1 MCADHLWGT
10 ESGNLAKSYYYLS
23 LMPLE
28 SLKPLLIQR
37 TVGAQENPR
46 RSLLVGSGKNAENRA
61 NFRRTLPTIECIS

>member
-1 MCADHLWGT
+1 MCADHLWGV

-46 RSLLVGSGKNAENRA
+46 RSLLVGSGKNA
-61 NFRRTLPTIECIS
+61 